1 MLENYAPLVDA
12 VVATLHAV
20 AGDTSASIPLK

>member
-1 MLENYAPLVDA
+1 MLENYAPFVDA

-20 AGDTSASIPLK
+20 AGDTSA